1 MQIWWFNQIYIERE
15 TTITAQCNKAR
26 DVQKRDPA
34 HRSCS
39 IWPQG
44 SMRNI
49 FKIKLSLDQIIWNG
63 CRSLFENI
71 KGKLIKKSHKEK
83 ISNSSML
90 PWETIISPNNF
101 PAQSIVFPKQE
112 AVIFFS
118 FLFFLIQIPSQSK
131 DRDQFQCIIDDE
143 IFISLVHLASG
154 VCIKVS

>member
-15 TTITAQCNKAR
+15 TTITAQCNKTR

-49 FKIKLSLDQIIWNG
+49 FKIKPPLDQIIWNG
-63 CRSLFENI
+63 CRSLLKISRGNWSRNHT
-71 KGKLIKKSHKEK
+71 KKN
-83 ISNSSML
+83 SNSSML

-118 FLFFLIQIPSQSK
+118 FLFFLIQIPSQSE
-131 DRDQFQCIIDDE
+131 DRDQVQCIIDDE

-154 VCIKVS
+154 VRIKVS